1 MKPFLFYYSFGRR
14 LLFITP
20 CVKLCVNVT
29 PCSCSASLPTKSNFY
44 RYSIHTVSTS
54 YTYNVCILH
63 EYIYM
68 SVFSRVM
75 QYFCLIDVF
84 CVSRWQLLKIAISVS
99 ILDICGSDQLTAV
112 RIISFVWFQG
122 VGMLGMRTAC
132 WSIHELTV
140 LSIKDGHC
148 THDWSH
154 KIRLINHCNSYTPI
168 HTCIKKPHLFP
179 SFFNYKKY
187 FIWIYVNDQ
196 NNLCWWRSILWI
208 RLSVKITN

>member
-1 MKPFLFYYSFGRR
+1 M
-14 LLFITP
+14 
-20 CVKLCVNVT
+20 
-29 PCSCSASLPTKSNFY
+29 SLHVLVVLRFPQSLIF
-44 RYSIHTVSTS
+44 IHTVYILSLHHIHTLYVYS
-54 YTYNVCILH
+54 LDIYIHYVCFRTWCSI
-63 EYIYM
+63 
-68 SVFSRVM
+68 FA
-75 QYFCLIDVF
+75 LIDVL
-84 CVSRWQLLKIAISVS
+84 CVSRWQLFKIAINVS
-99 ILDICGSDQLTAV
+99 IHDICGSDQLTAV

-132 WSIHELTV
+132 WSIHELTA